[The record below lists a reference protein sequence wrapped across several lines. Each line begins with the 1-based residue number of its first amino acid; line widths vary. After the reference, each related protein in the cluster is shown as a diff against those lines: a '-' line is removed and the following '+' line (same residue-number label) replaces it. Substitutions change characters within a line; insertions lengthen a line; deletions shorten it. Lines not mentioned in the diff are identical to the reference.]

1 MSIAKDKTD
10 LEALIYGGQLPAQ
23 PKKEDVKDGMVDA
36 ESSVMEDEQ
45 LLFTFDYENDMR
57 GFRKKAAKTVTTMAY
72 HMLPKD
78 ILEEEYVK
86 NKIEQDIDTLAEL
99 YWTRKSNTDIKL
111 SIMNEIS
118 HGNTAPRMYDA
129 YKSIN
134 DSIADNNKQILA
146 TEDNLRKTYTD
157 LKYEIQCKRAERD
170 SALSPL
176 ESAGIISTPKEQTA
190 QLPQQT
196 QRRVF
201 TGTKSMIEMAKKRKK
216 EEYLKKQAE
225 DVEFNEVNQ

>member
-23 PKKEDVKDGMVDA
+23 PKKEDIKDGMVDA

-86 NKIEQDIDTLAEL
+86 NKIEQDIDTPA
-99 YWTRKSNTDIKL
+99 
-111 SIMNEIS
+111 
-118 HGNTAPRMYDA
+118 
-129 YKSIN
+129 
-134 DSIADNNKQILA
+134 
-146 TEDNLRKTYTD
+146 
-157 LKYEIQCKRAERD
+157 
-170 SALSPL
+170 
-176 ESAGIISTPKEQTA
+176 
-190 QLPQQT
+190 
-196 QRRVF
+196 F
-201 TGTKSMIEMAKKRKK
+201 
-216 EEYLKKQAE
+216 
-225 DVEFNEVNQ
+225 

>member
-1 MSIAKDKTD
+1 MTIGKEKNE
-10 LEALIYGGQLPAQ
+10 LESLIYGGQLPVQ
-23 PKKEDVKDGMVDA
+23 PKKDDVKDGMVDA
-36 ESSVMEDEQ
+36 DSSLMEDEQ

-57 GFRKKAAKTVTTMAY
+57 GFRKKAAKTVTTMAF

-78 ILEEEYVK
+78 ILEEDYVK

-134 DSIADNNKQILA
+134 DSIADNNKQIIS

-157 LKYEIQCKRAERD
+157 LKYEIQCKRAERE
-170 SALSPL
+170 STMSPL
-176 ESAGIISTPKEQTA
+176 A
-190 QLPQQT
+190 
-196 QRRVF
+196 
-201 TGTKSMIEMAKKRKK
+201 TGADPAS
-216 EEYLKKQAE
+216 
-225 DVEFNEVNQ
+225 DV